1 MIMAI
6 LPKIIGSVINL
17 ISYFSKSLASRLALD
32 LFSRPL
38 KGRYKTPHLALDS
51 AKKEFIKYEE
61 LTIAVYNWSGANET
75 VLLAHGWESNSGRWK
90 NTVNALKK
98 NNFNIVSVDAPAHGA
113 SGSKTFN
120 AILYSKFIEQVSK
133 KYNPSILIGHS
144 VGGMAISYFLKNTQY
159 KLVKK
164 IIFLGSPAG
173 FPGILK
179 NYIKIMGY
187 NKRLSDGIEIVIQ
200 DRFGFPSSHFNTA
213 KFLKNISCQGLIIHD
228 EHDPVIPFSDAIEIQ
243 KSLKNSELLKRQ
255 GLGHGLKSKN
265 VINAITDF
273 IKN

>member
-1 MIMAI
+1 MMMAI
-6 LPKIIGSVINL
+6 LPKIIGSIINL
-17 ISYFSKSLASRLALD
+17 ISYFNKSLASRLALD

-38 KGRYKTPHLALDS
+38 KGRYKIPHLALDS

-98 NNFNIVSVDAPAHGA
+98 NNFNIVSIDAPAHGH
-113 SGSKTFN
+113 SGGKTFN

-173 FPGILK
+173 IPGIIK
-179 NYIKIMGY
+179 NYIEIMGK

-213 KFLKNISCQGLIIHD
+213 KFLKNICCQGLIIHD

-243 KSLKNSELLKRQ
+243 KSFKNSKLLKTQ

-273 IKN
+273 IKK